1 MKKLILG
8 TAQLNNKY
16 GLFNSIKKDKIE
28 IFRFLEFCTEHNI
41 FDFDTAEG
49 YRNHKLLGEFFNSNK
64 FTYKPKIFTKISSIS
79 KLHKNDEER
88 LLYFKKK
95 VEKIIKELSMVP
107 NTILF
112 HDINDIKFF
121 KKNFYILKKV
131 LSDYGKI
138 NLGLSIYELKDISN
152 IKSLE
157 KITLQVPLN
166 CANLEFQNKFANN
179 CKIIARSVF
188 LQGLLI
194 NLSLKKPPKII
205 EKSYSKYVTYINN
218 HQIDPIDL
226 CMNFVEKQ
234 KIDRYIVGADNIQQ
248 LKKIISYK
256 KQKLNHI
263 HVKNVN
269 SFFSKK
275 TSDPR
280 LWL

>member
-1 MKKLILG
+1 LKKLILG
-8 TAQLNNKY
+8 TAQLNSQY
-16 GLFNSIKKDKIE
+16 GLLNSTKKNKIE
-28 IFRFLEFCTEHNI
+28 IFKFLEFCAANNI

-64 FTYKPKIFTKISSIS
+64 FTYKPKIFTKISSIV
-79 KLHKNDEER
+79 KLHKNDKER
-88 LLYFKKK
+88 IRCFKKK

-107 NTILF
+107 DTILF
-112 HDINDIKFF
+112 HDLNDIKFF
-121 KKNFYILKKV
+121 KKNFDALKIILK
-131 LSDYGKI
+131 DYGKI
-138 NLGLSIYELKDISN
+138 NLGLSIYELKDISS
-152 IKSLE
+152 IKDL
-157 KITLQVPLN
+157 KKLTLQVPLN
-166 CANLEFQNKFANN
+166 CANLEFQNKFTNN
-179 CKIIARSVF
+179 CKVIARSVF

-194 NLSLKKPPKII
+194 NLSLKKLPKLI
-205 EKSYSKYVTYINN
+205 EKPYSKYVNYINDN
-218 HQIDPIDL
+218 KIDPIDF

-256 KQKLNHI
+256 KQKLNYMHI
-263 HVKNVN
+263 KKIN